1 MADSTVA
8 AVDPPRVVH
17 VEHGMGT
24 VFSIDI
30 RDPGRWG
37 DAIGDVVG
45 WLHRVD
51 AMFSTYRADSEIS
64 RLRRGELAVRD
75 ADPLVTEVLD
85 LCARMGSETDGYFS
99 ALWRGEIDPTGL
111 VKGWAIERASL
122 LLRAHGSDNHAV
134 NGGGDMQIAGEAS
147 PGRPWRVGV
156 SDPLDRTRV
165 LTVVTGRD
173 FAVATSGIAER
184 GPHIVNP
191 FTGTPATDLASV
203 TVVGPELTRVDSYAT
218 AAFAM
223 GANAQRWVEALP
235 GHDALI
241 VSSAGVTA
249 ATAGFAR

>member
-1 MADSTVA
+1 
-8 AVDPPRVVH
+8 
-17 VEHGMGT
+17 
-24 VFSIDI
+24 
-30 RDPGRWG
+30 
-37 DAIGDVVG
+37 
-45 WLHRVD
+45 
-51 AMFSTYRADSEIS
+51 
-64 RLRRGELAVRD
+64 
-75 ADPLVTEVLD
+75 
-85 LCARMGSETDGYFS
+85 MGSETDGYFS

-147 PGRPWRVGV
+147 PGRPWRVGI

-241 VSSAGVTA
+241 VSSAGVTT